1 MVAKRLSV
9 VDADKCVGCQCCMF
23 ACDRRFAEAG
33 ISKSAIHVKSSGG
46 VEHGFVVVVC
56 RACEDPP
63 CIKVCPTNALT
74 LREGGGVNLDTKKC
88 IGCQNCIRACP
99 FGAIFWDDSVRK
111 PVVCVYCGY
120 CEGFCPY
127 NVIKLQPIRR

>member
-1 MVAKRLSV
+1 MVVKRLSV

-33 ISKSAIHVKSSGG
+33 LSKSAIHAKSSGG

-63 CIKVCPTNALT
+63 CIKVCPTNALA
-74 LREGGGVNLDTKKC
+74 LREGGGVNLDPKKC
-88 IGCQNCIRACP
+88 IGCQNCVKACP
-99 FGAIFWDDSVRK
+99 FGAIFWDDSARK

-120 CEGFCPY
+120 CESFCPY
-127 NVIKLQPIRR
+127 NVIKLQPIKR

>member
-1 MVAKRLSV
+1 MVVKRLSV

-74 LREGGGVNLDTKKC
+74 LRDGGGVNLDTKKC

-99 FGAIFWDDSVRK
+99 FGAIFWDDSARK

-127 NVIKLQPIRR
+127 NVIKLQPIIR